1 MLTATYSL
9 ITISAEQRNSR
20 SILSRL
26 QEYIRICLKKIQAH
40 DLINL
45 RAAFEKIAQFDQ
57 YCHARKM
64 ELYVIPSIRGMTEEV
79 DSLIEELE
87 SISARGIDILR
98 SAQEKL
104 RNVFEQGVSQLSE
117 LCRSMDVYCE
127 NLLQRL
133 AKEEEELLPMV
144 QRSLGNEGW
153 FRIAE
158 KLLTDDAYTS
168 KRRNAV
174 IATA

>member
-9 ITISAEQRNSR
+9 VTISAEQKNSR
-20 SILSRL
+20 SILSHL
-26 QEYIRICLKKIQAH
+26 QEYIKACLKKIQDN
-40 DLINL
+40 DLLTL

-64 ELYVIPSIRGMTEEV
+64 ELYVIPTIRGMTREV
-79 DSLIEELE
+79 DALIEELE
-87 SISARGIDILR
+87 SISARGIAILR

-104 RNVFEQGVSQLSE
+104 RNALEQGVAHLSE

-144 QRSLGNEGW
+144 KRSLDTEGW
-153 FRIAE
+153 FQIAE
-158 KLLTDDAYTS
+158 KFLTDEAYTP
-168 KRRNAV
+168 KRRSAV
-174 IATA
+174 LASA

>member
-1 MLTATYSL
+1 
-9 ITISAEQRNSR
+9 
-20 SILSRL
+20 
-26 QEYIRICLKKIQAH
+26 
-40 DLINL
+40 
-45 RAAFEKIAQFDQ
+45 
-57 YCHARKM
+57 M